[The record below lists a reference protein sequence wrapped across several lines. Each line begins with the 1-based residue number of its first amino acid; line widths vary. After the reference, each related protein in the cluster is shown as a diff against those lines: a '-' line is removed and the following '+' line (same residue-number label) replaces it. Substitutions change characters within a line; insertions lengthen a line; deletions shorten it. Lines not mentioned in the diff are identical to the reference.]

1 MLETQHLIAV
11 LEKSLLVG
19 FSFLNWIIFL
29 FNTTLLLNKLFHKL
43 RNLKL
48 IQKFSL
54 FTFFHHL
61 VPQEIKLAYKNTNN
75 KQDKTN

>member
-1 MLETQHLIAV
+1 M
-11 LEKSLLVG
+11 
-19 FSFLNWIIFL
+19 
-29 FNTTLLLNKLFHKL
+29 LLLNKLFHKL